1 MKKAITTLTL
11 AAAMLLAAPAT
22 AFATHVDDE
31 KNHGFDKSKD
41 KAGFVEPGSEV
52 DCRPGPQGHSLVGS
66 WTQYRME
73 DYIAELTARLD
84 ARLLS
89 GELTMTDEEYAAR
102 IRAYHEAAEATWT
115 FCDKNRD
122 GFLCVLTTEPSPYY
136 YTLLDNR
143 PFPG

>member
-1 MKKAITTLTL
+1 MKKTLTTLVL
-11 AAAMLLAAPAT
+11 AATMLLAAPAT

-52 DCRPGPQGHSLVGS
+52 DCRPGPQDHSLVGS
-66 WTQYRME
+66 WTPYTME
-73 DYIAELTARLD
+73 DYIAEIIARYYD
-84 ARLLS
+84 PRLLS
-89 GELTMTDEEYAAR
+89 EEWTLTEYLAR
-102 IRAYHEAAEATWT
+102 IAGLEERAEATWT